1 MTRSLIIPKESRI
14 ATKISKNRSSHHL
27 ENLPGLPGKCSKSS
41 TLPRLKTSV
50 VVGKSVRGQRTSLP
64 QYNEVSSSS
73 SKVQQ
78 HYYHMSCVKSVE
90 CPSVMHYHHFI
101 DTWRQLPPFKL
112 DIPRTADR
120 LMLLL
125 LLLW

>member
-1 MTRSLIIPKESRI
+1 MPRKCVKTG
-14 ATKISKNRSSHHL
+14 HL
-27 ENLPGLPGKCSKSS
+27 ENLPGKYSKSS
-41 TLPRLKTSV
+41 TLPPRLWRTSV

-64 QYNEVSSSS
+64 QYNEVSSSSS

-120 LMLLL
+120 LLLL
-125 LLLW
+125 RCCGNFASTKGIKFFAQ